1 MLWVEGNADLTL
13 VRTLLRLPRNEV
25 LLSHGG
31 RDLILKDLARQS
43 NWMALLDEDPANP
56 LPVYLTRMTL
66 AADFPMLGLRV
77 LEHRAQNNRVILLR
91 PRLEEWLLRAAGD
104 AGLDVGGRRYN
115 LPSSPTQLHREIN
128 LDLRKVE
135 RLVADLTEADSPRIR
150 QLRALLTGS

>member
-1 MLWVEGNADLTL
+1 MIYVEGKVDEALVIGLGLTRQEVSREL
-13 VRTLLRLPRNEV
+13 NKEEV
-25 LLSHGG
+25 L
-31 RDLILKDLARQS
+31 KQLARQS
-43 NWMALLDEDPANP
+43 DCRGMVDEDPNSP
-56 LPVYLTRMTL
+56 RPIQLSRMIV
-66 AADFPMLGLRV
+66 AADHDQLGLRV
-77 LEHRAQNNRVILLR
+77 YDDTARHNRVILLR

-135 RLVADLTEADSPRIR
+135 RLVADLTETDSPRIR